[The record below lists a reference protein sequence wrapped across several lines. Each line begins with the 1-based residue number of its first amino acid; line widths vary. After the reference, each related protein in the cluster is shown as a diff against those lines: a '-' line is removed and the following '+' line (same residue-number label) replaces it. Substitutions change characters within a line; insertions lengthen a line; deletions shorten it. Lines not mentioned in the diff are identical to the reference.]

1 MSFVNPVDVLNPNA
15 EPLTD
20 TQTKIMLEDS
30 FRPQYVFIKDHM
42 DPNVKRNTEG
52 AIFEDKDG
60 ERGWG
65 VVTFHILKTPILRDN
80 SKIIGYYKLRGPPSF
95 ANEGDAHEYGTQI
108 IKSHDSYSRMNA
120 TPFGVM
126 QPIVVGELTTEE
138 QELLDAAYKEEIE
151 SKKSQEEEFVRQQR
165 LAERQARQI
174 NNSEEEIV
182 NYVRQQ
188 LRWHA
193 ATYRIQKTTEIIVQA
208 NKVLE
213 ASRKE
218 IDSMLMKNPQWEKEG
233 FEYFKTTMMQMG
245 EKEPTSYFDQNVPEK
260 EIKDLPGFFL

>member
-1 MSFVNPVDVLNPNA
+1 MSFVNPVDVVNPNA

-20 TQTKIMLEDS
+20 AQTQIMLDDS
-30 FRPQYVFIKDHM
+30 WRPQYVFIKDHM
-42 DPNVKRNTEG
+42 DPNVKRDSEG
-52 AIFEDKDG
+52 VIFEDKKG

-65 VVTFHILKTPILRDN
+65 VVTFHILKTPVLRDN

-95 ANEGDAHEYGTQI
+95 ANEDDAHEYGTQI

-126 QPIVVGELTTEE
+126 QPIVVGELTPEE
-138 QELLDAAYKEEIE
+138 QELLDTAYKAEIE
-151 SKKSQEEEFVRQQR
+151 TKKTQEEEFVRQQR

-174 NNSEEEIV
+174 NNTEDGIV
-182 NYVRQQ
+182 DYVRQQ

-193 ATYRIQKTTEIIVQA
+193 ATYRIQKTTETIIQA

-213 ASRKE
+213 TSKKE
-218 IDSMLMKNPQWEKEG
+218 IDEMLKKNPQWEKEG
-233 FEYFKTTMMQMG
+233 LEYFKTTMTQMG
-245 EKEPTSYFDQNVPEK
+245 EKEPTSYFDQNIPER
-260 EIKDLPGFFL
+260 EIQDLPGFFL